1 MRKRKA
7 SKPLTDA
14 AGEVRELTIA
24 DMKHFKPASP
34 ELLRKIG
41 VRGPQKAPTK
51 QLVSLRLSRDVLT
64 HYQSTGPGWQAR
76 IDQALRESV
85 KRRA

>member
-7 SKPLTDA
+7 KPLTNA

-24 DMKHFKPASP
+24 DMKRFQPASP

-41 VRGPQKAPTK
+41 VRGPQKSPTK
-51 QLVSLRLSRDVLT
+51 QLVSLRLSRDVLA
-64 HYQSTGPGWQAR
+64 HYKDTGPGWQGR
-76 IDQALRESV
+76 IDRALRESLKV
-85 KRRA
+85 AK